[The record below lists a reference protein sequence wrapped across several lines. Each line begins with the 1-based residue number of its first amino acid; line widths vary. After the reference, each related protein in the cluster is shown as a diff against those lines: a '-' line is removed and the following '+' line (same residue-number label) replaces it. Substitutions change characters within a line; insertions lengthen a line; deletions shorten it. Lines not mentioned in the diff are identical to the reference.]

1 MEINQHQNNSV
12 AASQSLMMNLISLL
26 QVRSSGVLVFLLITL
41 SALFP
46 ALSHAQEIE
55 ARTYS
60 NAPVGINFISAGI
73 AQAKAGNYTLTSEV
87 MGLTHI
93 FDAGGQSGKLTLVLP
108 YGQLSGSSTIGGRT
122 VNASTEGLSD
132 PLIKAA
138 INLYGA
144 PALTLDQ
151 FKSYQQDLIIGA
163 SLAASIP
170 WGKYDDNQLI
180 NVGANRWFIQPGLG
194 ASKALGPW
202 RFELAGAG
210 IFYTSNTNF
219 MGGNSLSQNPV
230 YSTQTHAI
238 YYFQNTAWISVDA
251 TYFTGGQSYLNGN
264 PISGSQENWR
274 FGSTMSYPVNKHNSI
289 RLSASTGAYSRT
301 NNSYDL
307 YGVSWQYRFG
317 GGL

>member
-1 MEINQHQNNSV
+1 MINFAHLTQGRVFAIGTWLFLTSG
-12 AASQSLMMNLISLL
+12 ALL
-26 QVRSSGVLVFLLITL
+26 PTL
-41 SALFP
+41 SH
-46 ALSHAQEIE
+46 SQEIE

-60 NAPVGINFISAGI
+60 NAPVGINFISAGV

-108 YGQLSGSSTIGGRT
+108 YGQLTGSSSIGGRT

-151 FKSYQQDLIIGA
+151 FKSYQQDLIIGV
-163 SLAASIP
+163 SLAASVP

-194 ASKALGPW
+194 VSKALGPW

-264 PISGSQENWR
+264 PISSSQENWR
-274 FGSTMSYPVNKHNSI
+274 FGTTMSYPVNKHNSI

-307 YGVSWQYRFG
+307 YGISWQYRFG

>member
-1 MEINQHQNNSV
+1 MMKSSFALLGRSDWLFIWLALIFGAAPP
-12 AASQSLMMNLISLL
+12 AASY
-26 QVRSSGVLVFLLITL
+26 
-41 SALFP
+41 
-46 ALSHAQEIE
+46 AQEIE

-60 NAPVGINFISAGI
+60 NAPVGINFLSGGI
-73 AQAKAGNYTLTSEV
+73 AQAKAGNYTLTSEALS
-87 MGLTHI
+87 LTHI

-108 YGQLSGSSTIGGRT
+108 YGQLSGSSTVGGRT

-151 FKSYQQDLIIGA
+151 FKSYQQDLIVGV
-163 SLAASIP
+163 SLAASVP

-194 ASKALGPW
+194 ISKALGPW

-251 TYFTGGQSYLNGN
+251 TYFTGGQSYVNGN

-274 FGSTMSYPVNKHNSI
+274 FGTTMSYPVNRHNSV

-307 YGVSWQYRFG
+307 YGISWQYRFG